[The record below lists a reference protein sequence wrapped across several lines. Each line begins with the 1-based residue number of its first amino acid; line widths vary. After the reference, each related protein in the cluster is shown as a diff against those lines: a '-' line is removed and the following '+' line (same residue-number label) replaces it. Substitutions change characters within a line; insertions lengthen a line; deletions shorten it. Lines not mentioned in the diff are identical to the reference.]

1 MIKETQKGLQ
11 CCSERHLLRSAL
23 AMAIYSKIGA
33 ITYGGRDG
41 GKYFGTLETLADL
54 FGCAPNS
61 VWRAIKWLVK
71 AGFLERI
78 ETTDGSEHQ
87 LRAVC
92 FQSKEYR
99 YVSHE
104 EWAGKHP
111 GQCYQALAVPWD
123 CLGEDELSRRLWEES
138 RGETRW
144 YANQLACLRKSWP
157 TDDEIVSEWEDWL
170 ARLEKPCVYAGQW
183 KSAQGKFLRFA
194 KQLQA
199 EKANAEKQAKV

>member
-1 MIKETQKGLQ
+1 MADCTVVREARHTSSYNTRDDFSSTRGAEVLRMIKETQKGLQ

-78 ETTDGSEHQ
+78 ETTDGSEYQ

-123 CLGEDELSRRLWEES
+123 CLGED
-138 RGETRW
+138 
-144 YANQLACLRKSWP
+144 
-157 TDDEIVSEWEDWL
+157 
-170 ARLEKPCVYAGQW
+170 
-183 KSAQGKFLRFA
+183 
-194 KQLQA
+194 
-199 EKANAEKQAKV
+199 